1 MKKGAV
7 GKWLQ
12 AHNICR
18 GASGFAAI
26 YCGFSALP
34 DSPFYILE
42 KNNDKKLG
50 LGHIFH
56 MNHEEKGDV
65 ARNVKTI
72 IDLSG
77 YDNENKGAY
86 KAAIV
91 DKRN

>member
-1 MKKGAV
+1 VSIKNDETGRGLFPGAP
-7 GKWLQ
+7 G
-12 AHNICR
+12 
-18 GASGFAAI
+18 GALEIEGRVFYNTA
-26 YCGFSALP
+26 
-34 DSPFYILE
+34 FYILE

>member
-1 MKKGAV
+1 
-7 GKWLQ
+7 
-12 AHNICR
+12 
-18 GASGFAAI
+18 
-26 YCGFSALP
+26 
-34 DSPFYILE
+34 
-42 KNNDKKLG
+42 
-50 LGHIFH
+50 